1 MSEDGWNGYNA
12 AALGMHGL
20 TRGAE
25 VLRFASP
32 TLQEDKTLVCFLV
45 WSNPINL
52 CWASPALQGDA
63 DVVAAA
69 LSSPFYAEPPPA
81 YPASCV
87 LRYVGDAI
95 RADKDTVLAAL
106 ARSGYEFQFA
116 SETLRAD
123 AYVAAWAGA
132 PVGSFS
138 SRGLS
143 KTFMRTLKAGVT
155 VEHVD
160 AFWQSIV
167 QDDDCK
173 RFMGKDYLDYLG
185 NWSKIPANT
194 DDRETLLQWRKNHGF
209 GIGSRG
215 GLFKEDVCAVLKTSF
230 DARCPLCLRVAPAAR
245 ELLWPTR
252 EEWDGV
258 F

>member
-1 MSEDGWNGYNA
+1 MEWAGYSEEQDT
-12 AALGMHGL
+12 GL
-20 TRGAE
+20 KRGAP
-25 VLRFASP
+25 VLQFAGAK
-32 TLQEDKTLVCFLV
+32 LQEDKTIVCFLV
-45 WSNPINL
+45 WSNPTNL

-81 YPASCV
+81 YPPKCV
-87 LRYVGDAI
+87 LRCVGDAI
-95 RADKDTVLAAL
+95 RADKNTVLAAL

-173 RFMGKDYLDYLG
+173 RFMSRDYLDYLKT
-185 NWSKIPANT
+185 WSKIPADQN
-194 DDRETLLQWRKNHGF
+194 DYETLVQWRKNNGF
-209 GIGSRG
+209 GIGRCG
-215 GLFKEDVCAVLKTSF
+215 GLFKQDICDVLKTSYN
-230 DARCPLCLRVAPAAR
+230 ARCILCLRVAPAAR